1 MRNFYNLLMHRGGVP
16 AIIPKRDIPET
27 QVRRAVQA
35 INRGSIDEFA
45 CTVIKAMFNQNTAQ
59 VVVRDNDDGT
69 VEKTIKLSNNQCWSM
84 FNASGCNK
92 EHLNE
97 AQFKLRLAR
106 KDYVTNEHLSAST
119 RYKIFNH
126 ADLQKALP
134 EPQPDPP
141 PDPTPNFL
149 EIAKAHL
156 GLS

>member
-1 MRNFYNLLMHRGGVP
+1 M
-16 AIIPKRDIPET
+16 
-27 QVRRAVQA
+27 
-35 INRGSIDEFA
+35 NRGSIDEFA
-45 CTVIKAMFNQNTAQ
+45 STVIKSMFNQNTAQ

-69 VEKTIKLSNNQCWSM
+69 VEKTIKLSNDQCWTM
-84 FNASGCNK
+84 FDHSGCNK
-92 EHLNE
+92 ERLNE

-106 KDYVTNEHLSAST
+106 KDYVTNEHPSANT

-126 ADLQKALP
+126 AALEKALP
-134 EPQPDPP
+134 DPQPDPP